1 MNFRL
6 KGSALIILIGLV
18 LSIPSIS
25 HAQGRNRDGEGGS
38 TRPPTQEQVRQEV
51 QAVQAD
57 RAAAAT
63 STPTQTTDS
72 GVHYTPV
79 TPELSVPIPGLTF
92 TTAYAEGDQLVVP
105 YLAQYISAVYRYLL
119 GISTI
124 VAIIV
129 VICGGFIYLLGQTTG
144 STKQGLTLIKDAIA
158 GLIVLY
164 CSYLILWTVNPN
176 LVNLQPIR
184 LDLIRSIPLGE
195 GSGAFG
201 DSYEDTGDTS
211 QCRMRYN
218 QGRDAW
224 AAIPYGASAALMTNG
239 TDTRSACRS
248 AAESN
253 TTSCIGTFQQSG
265 CGPTAVA
272 SVLRFY
278 GLQVAVPNRVPAP
291 GNAMHLI
298 DPIDTGILAV
308 LKGYRIIASGTTGE
322 IARSVRQNFPQFTSR
337 TIETSNTA
345 AILNALNSGHPLV
358 FSARQQGIHLFSDD
372 QATQPMHQGA
382 PMYTGGHYMVLSG
395 VVSND
400 ILRVHDVGN
409 GLTKTIRMAE
419 LQANGGGIVEIKPK
433 SSYQE
438 TMTATWGT
446 VQVQM
451 NLPAAAASGGQCT
464 AGPSHASSRTSAA
477 PAGAIPGTVVP
488 LSWSYLPESQS
499 VENWPANSARIL
511 YPQRLAG
518 VRGAPVHVFIY
529 IHGNNNHNTP
539 TDASHYLPLLN
550 SSLAQVAGGKN
561 IVIFTPHHNGGAGNN
576 YPGFD
581 LGDFYDKAL
590 IQLRTVI
597 PEAVV
602 VDTVVGGHSGATC
615 SGGPVL
621 RQALSATLHRLRGII
636 AYDGCTG
643 STLTPSNFTPSG
655 DTALYINADLVGS
668 GMGDDMISSGSRGT
682 IARNLKIRSEWHMS
696 VQTCPPC
703 AQNAGQTVTCYGKNA
718 ELHGTNGA
726 EEILFET
733 GADHGPSVGLMTK
746 IAFCAFYQNSTPAA
760 R

>member
-1 MNFRL
+1 MNFRI
-6 KGSALIILIGLV
+6 KSSALTIVLGLILLTPHSALAGNDV
-18 LSIPSIS
+18 M
-25 HAQGRNRDGEGGS
+25 GS
-38 TRPPTQEQVRQEV
+38 FRAPDAPAATQLGVAPP
-51 QAVQAD
+51 AP
-57 RAAAAT
+57 T

-272 SVLRFY
+272 DVLRFY

-322 IARSVRQNFPQFTSR
+322 IARSVRQNFPHFTSR

-358 FSARQQGIHLFSDD
+358 FSARQQGVHLFSDD

-409 GLTKTIRMAE
+409 GRTKTIRMAE

-451 NLPAAAASGGQCT
+451 NLPASAASGGQCT
-464 AGPSHASSRTSAA
+464 AGPSNRRSSTSTP

-488 LSWSYLPESQS
+488 LSWSYLPEGQT

-518 VRGAPVHVFIY
+518 VRSAPVHVFIY
-529 IHGNNNHNTP
+529 LHGNNDHNTP
-539 TDASHYLPLLN
+539 TDASRYLPLLS
-550 SSLAQVAGGKN
+550 SSLTQVAGGKN
-561 IVIFTPHHNGGAGNN
+561 IVIFTPHHNATGNS

-581 LGDFYDKAL
+581 LADFYSKAL

-602 VDTVVGGHSGATC
+602 LDTVVGGHSGATC
-615 SGGPVL
+615 AGVHAIK
-621 RQALSATLHRLRGII
+621 QAITSPSSVHNLRGII
-636 AYDGCTG
+636 AYDGCAG
-643 STLTPSNFTPSG
+643 ATLTPSNFTPSG
-655 DTALYINADLVGS
+655 NVATYIDADLVGS
-668 GMGDDMISSGSRGT
+668 GMGDDMISSGSNGT
-682 IARNLKIRSEWHMS
+682 IARNLKIRSLWRMTP
-696 VQTCPPC
+696 QTCPAC
-703 AQNAGQTVTCYGKNA
+703 AQNAGQSVTCYAKNR

-746 IAFCAFYQNSTPAA
+746 IAFCAFYQNSSTAA